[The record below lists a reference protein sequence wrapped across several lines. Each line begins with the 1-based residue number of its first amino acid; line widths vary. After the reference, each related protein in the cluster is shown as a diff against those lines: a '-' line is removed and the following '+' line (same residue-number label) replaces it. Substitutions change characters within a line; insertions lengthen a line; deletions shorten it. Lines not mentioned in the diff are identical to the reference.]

1 MSTPPRSGERSHVGE
16 VRSADRG
23 VSSPQLMRRAN
34 RQALLQHALGAEA
47 FTAAD
52 AMAATGLTRATV
64 LGVCA
69 ELEQAGW
76 LEEAPAERDGAAP
89 RGRPARRF
97 SLRARAGI
105 LLAVD
110 AGQHTLAAHA
120 ADLRGRELA
129 AERLV
134 LEDAPLVGD
143 DLEAGAAAAERRLEA
158 LRALLDRVSARAGAR
173 GPVDAA
179 RAEGSHDA
187 AGAVDALTAAGAAG
201 AADGRGTAGAPRLL
215 TVVGVPAPVDAEGRS
230 PSGDAGYW
238 PAMNPGLVDAL
249 DGPVLVENDANLAAL
264 AERAHL
270 ALSGADADHLA
281 ALLMGERFGA
291 GLVVDGRLLR
301 GADGGAGE
309 MRFLDAV
316 LGDHRGA
323 DGVAALARRW
333 ALEALEAG
341 ETSAALSALPPAELG
356 AKDVFLAA
364 RDGDALAR
372 AVLERIGDRLA
383 RIAMILSSLIAVDTV
398 VVAGAIAEAIDPV
411 LEHAREALPR
421 IGTPP
426 LPQLRASSLGRD
438 VVVRGALEL
447 ALTRLREDP
456 LALLA
461 TDPVQDPHPPTEGN
475 RTS

>member
-1 MSTPPRSGERSHVGE
+1 MSTPPRSGEKPQVGE
-16 VRSADRG
+16 PRSADRG

-110 AGQHTLAAHA
+110 AGQHTLAARA

-179 RAEGSHDA
+179 GSGGSHDA
-187 AGAVDALTAAGAAG
+187 AGAVDALTAAG

-372 AVLERIGDRLA
+372 AVLEHIGDRLA

>member
-1 MSTPPRSGERSHVGE
+1 MSTPPRSGEKPQVGE
-16 VRSADRG
+16 PRSADRG

-76 LEEAPAERDGAAP
+76 LEEAPAERGGAVS

-110 AGQHTLAAHA
+110 AGQHTLAARA

-187 AGAVDALTAAGAAG
+187 AGAVDAPTAAG

-215 TVVGVPAPVDAEGRS
+215 TVVGVPAPVDAGGRS

>member
-76 LEEAPAERDGAAP
+76 LEDAPAERGGAAP

-97 SLRARAGI
+97 ALRAQAGI

-110 AGQHTLAAHA
+110 AGQHTLAARA

-134 LEDAPLVGD
+134 LDDAPLVGD

-158 LRALLDRVSARAGAR
+158 LRALLERVSARAGAR

-179 RAEGSHDA
+179 GAGGSHDT
-187 AGAVDALTAAGAAG
+187 AGAVDAPAAAGV
-201 AADGRGTAGAPRLL
+201 ADGRGTAGAPRLL

-316 LGDHRGA
+316 LGDRRGA

-356 AKDVFLAA
+356 AKHVFAAA
-364 RDGDALAR
+364 RDGDVLAR

>member
-1 MSTPPRSGERSHVGE
+1 M
-16 VRSADRG
+16 
-23 VSSPQLMRRAN
+23 
-34 RQALLQHALGAEA
+34 
-47 FTAAD
+47 
-52 AMAATGLTRATV
+52 
-64 LGVCA
+64 
-69 ELEQAGW
+69 
-76 LEEAPAERDGAAP
+76 
-89 RGRPARRF
+89 
-97 SLRARAGI
+97 
-105 LLAVD
+105 
-110 AGQHTLAAHA
+110 
-120 ADLRGRELA
+120 
-129 AERLV
+129 
-134 LEDAPLVGD
+134 
-143 DLEAGAAAAERRLEA
+143 
-158 LRALLDRVSARAGAR
+158 
-173 GPVDAA
+173 
-179 RAEGSHDA
+179 
-187 AGAVDALTAAGAAG
+187 
-201 AADGRGTAGAPRLL
+201 
-215 TVVGVPAPVDAEGRS
+215 GVPAPVDAEGRS

-364 RDGDALAR
+364 RDGDALAG

>member
-1 MSTPPRSGERSHVGE
+1 MSTPPRTGENTQVGK
-16 VRSADRG
+16 VRTADRG

-110 AGQHTLAAHA
+110 AGQHTLAARA

-158 LRALLDRVSARAGAR
+158 LRALLDRVSARAGA
-173 GPVDAA
+173 
-179 RAEGSHDA
+179 
-187 AGAVDALTAAGAAG
+187 VDALTAAG

-215 TVVGVPAPVDAEGRS
+215 TVVGVPAPVDAGGRS

-447 ALTRLREDP
+447 ALTRLHEDP

>member
-1 MSTPPRSGERSHVGE
+1 MSTPPRSGEKSQVGG

-34 RQALLQHALGAEA
+34 RQALLQHALAAEA

-97 SLRARAGI
+97 SLREQAGI

-173 GPVDAA
+173 GPVDMGGAGGA
-179 RAEGSHDA
+179 GGAGCAGGADRAGD
-187 AGAVDALTAAGAAG
+187 
-201 AADGRGTAGAPRLL
+201 APRLL

-264 AERAHL
+264 AECAHL

-309 MRFLDAV
+309 MRFLETV
-316 LGDHRGA
+316 LGDPRGA

-341 ETSAALSALPPAELG
+341 ETSAVLSALPAAELG
-356 AKDVFLAA
+356 AKDVFAAA
-364 RDGDALAR
+364 RDGDALAG

-461 TDPVQDPHPPTEGN
+461 TDPVQEPHPPTEGN

>member
-1 MSTPPRSGERSHVGE
+1 MSTPPRSGEKPQVGE
-16 VRSADRG
+16 PRFADRG

-76 LEEAPAERDGAAP
+76 LEEAPAERGGAVS

-110 AGQHTLAAHA
+110 AGQHTLAARA

-179 RAEGSHDA
+179 GSGGSHDA
-187 AGAVDALTAAGAAG
+187 AGAVDALTAAG

-215 TVVGVPAPVDAEGRS
+215 TVVGVPAPVDAGGRS

-238 PAMNPGLVDAL
+238 PAMNPGLVDAV

-270 ALSGADADHLA
+270 ARSGADADHLA

-309 MRFLDAV
+309 MRFLETV
-316 LGDHRGA
+316 LGDPRGA

>member
-1 MSTPPRSGERSHVGE
+1 MSTPPRSGEKSQVGG
-16 VRSADRG
+16 VRFADRG

-34 RQALLQHALGAEA
+34 RQALLQHALAAEA

-76 LEEAPAERDGAAP
+76 LEEAPAERGGAVS

-97 SLRARAGI
+97 SLRAQAGI

-179 RAEGSHDA
+179 GAGGSHDA
-187 AGAVDALTAAGAAG
+187 ADAVDAPAAAGV
-201 AADGRGTAGAPRLL
+201 ADGRGTAGAPRLL

-264 AERAHL
+264 AECAHL

-309 MRFLDAV
+309 MRFLETV
-316 LGDHRGA
+316 LGDPRGA

-341 ETSAALSALPPAELG
+341 ETSAVLSALPAAELG
-356 AKDVFLAA
+356 AKDVFAAA
-364 RDGDALAR
+364 RDGDALAG

-461 TDPVQDPHPPTEGN
+461 TDPVQEPHPPTEGN

>member
-1 MSTPPRSGERSHVGE
+1 MSTPPRSGEKSQVRE
-16 VRSADRG
+16 VRSVDRG

-76 LEEAPAERDGAAP
+76 LDEAPAERDGAAP

-97 SLRARAGI
+97 SLRAQAGI

-187 AGAVDALTAAGAAG
+187 AGAVDAPA
-201 AADGRGTAGAPRLL
+201 AADGRGTAGALRLL

-238 PAMNPGLVDAL
+238 PAMNPGLVAAL

-264 AERAHL
+264 AECAHL
-270 ALSGADADHLA
+270 GRSGTDADHLA

-291 GLVVDGRLLR
+291 GLVVDRRLLR

-309 MRFLDAV
+309 MRFLETV
-316 LGDHRGA
+316 LGDPRGA

-341 ETSAALSALPPAELG
+341 ETSAALSALPAAELG
-356 AKDVFLAA
+356 AKDVFAAA
-364 RDGDALAR
+364 RDGDALAG

>member
-1 MSTPPRSGERSHVGE
+1 MSIPPRTGENSQVGE

-110 AGQHTLAAHA
+110 AGQHTLAARA

-143 DLEAGAAAAERRLEA
+143 DLEAGTAAAERRLEA

-187 AGAVDALTAAGAAG
+187 AGAVD
-201 AADGRGTAGAPRLL
+201 GRGTAGAPRLL
-215 TVVGVPAPVDAEGRS
+215 TVVGVPAPVDAEGCS

-270 ALSGADADHLA
+270 ACSGADADHLA
-281 ALLMGERFGA
+281 ALLMGERFGG

-309 MRFLDAV
+309 MRFLETV
-316 LGDHRGA
+316 LGDPRGA

-341 ETSAALSALPPAELG
+341 ETSTVLSALPAAELG
-356 AKDVFLAA
+356 AKDVFAAA
-364 RDGDALAR
+364 REGDALAR

-461 TDPVQDPHPPTEGN
+461 TDPVQEPHPPTEGN

>member
-1 MSTPPRSGERSHVGE
+1 MSTPPRSGEKSQVGE
-16 VRSADRG
+16 VRSVDRG

-97 SLRARAGI
+97 SLRAQAGI

-134 LEDAPLVGD
+134 LEDAPLVGE

-158 LRALLDRVSARAGAR
+158 LRALLDRVSARAG
-173 GPVDAA
+173 G
-179 RAEGSHDA
+179 E
-187 AGAVDALTAAGAAG
+187 
-201 AADGRGTAGAPRLL
+201 GAPRLL

-270 ALSGADADHLA
+270 ACSGADADHLA

-309 MRFLDAV
+309 MRFLETV
-316 LGDHRGA
+316 LGDPRGA

-341 ETSAALSALPPAELG
+341 ETSAALSALPAAELG
-356 AKDVFLAA
+356 AKDVFAAA
-364 RDGDALAR
+364 RDGDALAG

>member
-1 MSTPPRSGERSHVGE
+1 MSTPPRSGEKPQVGE
-16 VRSADRG
+16 PRSADRG

-76 LEEAPAERDGAAP
+76 LEEAPAERGGAVS

-110 AGQHTLAAHA
+110 AGQHTLAARA

-187 AGAVDALTAAGAAG
+187 AGAVDALTAAGAA
-201 AADGRGTAGAPRLL
+201 DGRGTAGAPRLL
-215 TVVGVPAPVDAEGRS
+215 TVVGVPAPVDAGGRS

>member
-1 MSTPPRSGERSHVGE
+1 MSTPPRSGEKPQVGE
-16 VRSADRG
+16 PRSADRG

-76 LEEAPAERDGAAP
+76 LEEAPAERGGAVS

-110 AGQHTLAAHA
+110 AGQHTLAARA

-187 AGAVDALTAAGAAG
+187 AGAVDALTAAGAA
-201 AADGRGTAGAPRLL
+201 DGRGTAGAPRLL
-215 TVVGVPAPVDAEGRS
+215 TVVGVPAPVDAGGRS

-238 PAMNPGLVDAL
+238 PAMNPGLVDAV

-270 ALSGADADHLA
+270 ARSGADADHLA

-309 MRFLDAV
+309 MRFLETV
-316 LGDHRGA
+316 LGDPRGA

>member
-1 MSTPPRSGERSHVGE
+1 
-16 VRSADRG
+16 
-23 VSSPQLMRRAN
+23 
-34 RQALLQHALGAEA
+34 
-47 FTAAD
+47 
-52 AMAATGLTRATV
+52 
-64 LGVCA
+64 
-69 ELEQAGW
+69 
-76 LEEAPAERDGAAP
+76 
-89 RGRPARRF
+89 
-97 SLRARAGI
+97 
-105 LLAVD
+105 
-110 AGQHTLAAHA
+110 
-120 ADLRGRELA
+120 
-129 AERLV
+129 
-134 LEDAPLVGD
+134 
-143 DLEAGAAAAERRLEA
+143 
-158 LRALLDRVSARAGAR
+158 
-173 GPVDAA
+173 
-179 RAEGSHDA
+179 
-187 AGAVDALTAAGAAG
+187 
-201 AADGRGTAGAPRLL
+201 
-215 TVVGVPAPVDAEGRS
+215 
-230 PSGDAGYW
+230 
-238 PAMNPGLVDAL
+238 MNPGLVDAL

-309 MRFLDAV
+309 MRFLETV
-316 LGDHRGA
+316 LGDPRGA

-341 ETSAALSALPPAELG
+341 ETSAALSALPAAELG
-356 AKDVFLAA
+356 AKDVFAAA
-364 RDGDALAR
+364 RDGDKLAR

-447 ALTRLREDP
+447 ALTHLREDP

>member
-1 MSTPPRSGERSHVGE
+1 MSTPPRSGEKSQVGE

-34 RQALLQHALGAEA
+34 RQALLQHALAAEA

-76 LEEAPAERDGAAP
+76 LEEAPAERGGAVS

-97 SLRARAGI
+97 SLRAQAGI

-110 AGQHTLAAHA
+110 AGQHTLAARA

-158 LRALLDRVSARAGAR
+158 LRALLDRVSARAGA
-173 GPVDAA
+173 G
-179 RAEGSHDA
+179 GS
-187 AGAVDALTAAGAAG
+187 V
-201 AADGRGTAGAPRLL
+201 RLL

-270 ALSGADADHLA
+270 ACSGADADHLA

-309 MRFLDAV
+309 MRFLETV
-316 LGDHRGA
+316 LGDPRGA

-341 ETSAALSALPPAELG
+341 ETSAALSALPAAELG
-356 AKDVFLAA
+356 AKDVFAAA
-364 RDGDALAR
+364 RDGDALAG

-461 TDPVQDPHPPTEGN
+461 TDPLQEPHPPTEGN

>member
-1 MSTPPRSGERSHVGE
+1 MSTPPRSGEKSQVGE
-16 VRSADRG
+16 VRSVDRG

-97 SLRARAGI
+97 SLRAQAGI

-134 LEDAPLVGD
+134 LEDAPLVGE

-187 AGAVDALTAAGAAG
+187 AGAVDAPA

-270 ALSGADADHLA
+270 ACSGADADHLA

-309 MRFLDAV
+309 MRFLETV
-316 LGDHRGA
+316 LGDPRGA

-341 ETSAALSALPPAELG
+341 ETSAALSALPAAELG
-356 AKDVFLAA
+356 AKDVFAAA
-364 RDGDALAR
+364 RDGDALAG

-447 ALTRLREDP
+447 ALTRLREEP

>member
-1 MSTPPRSGERSHVGE
+1 MSTPPRSGEKPQVGE
-16 VRSADRG
+16 PRSADRG

-110 AGQHTLAAHA
+110 AGQHTLAARA

-179 RAEGSHDA
+179 GSGGSHDA
-187 AGAVDALTAAGAAG
+187 AGAVDALTAAG

-238 PAMNPGLVDAL
+238 PAMNPGLVDAV

-316 LGDHRGA
+316 LGDRRGA

-341 ETSAALSALPPAELG
+341 KTSAALSALPPAELG
-356 AKDVFLAA
+356 AKHVFAAA

>member
-1 MSTPPRSGERSHVGE
+1 MSTPPRSGEKSQVGG

-134 LEDAPLVGD
+134 LEDAPLVGE

-187 AGAVDALTAAGAAG
+187 AGAVDAPA

-270 ALSGADADHLA
+270 ARSGAHADHLA

-309 MRFLDAV
+309 MRFLETV
-316 LGDHRGA
+316 LGDPRGA

-341 ETSAALSALPPAELG
+341 ETSAALSAQPAAELG
-356 AKDVFLAA
+356 AKDVFAAA
-364 RDGDALAR
+364 RDGDALAG

>member
-1 MSTPPRSGERSHVGE
+1 MSTPPRSGEKSQVRE
-16 VRSADRG
+16 VRSPDRG

-97 SLRARAGI
+97 ALRAQAGI

-110 AGQHTLAAHA
+110 AGQHTLAARA

-187 AGAVDALTAAGAAG
+187 AGAVDALTAAGAA
-201 AADGRGTAGAPRLL
+201 DGRGTAGAPRLL

-270 ALSGADADHLA
+270 GRSGTDADHLA

-309 MRFLDAV
+309 MRFLETV
-316 LGDHRGA
+316 LGDPRGA

-341 ETSAALSALPPAELG
+341 ETSAALSALPAAELG
-356 AKDVFLAA
+356 AKHVFAAA
-364 RDGDALAR
+364 RDGDVLAG

>member
-1 MSTPPRSGERSHVGE
+1 MSTPPRSGEKSQVRE
-16 VRSADRG
+16 VRSPDRG

-97 SLRARAGI
+97 SLRAQAGI

-110 AGQHTLAAHA
+110 AGQHTLAARA

-187 AGAVDALTAAGAAG
+187 AGAVDAPTAAG

>member
-1 MSTPPRSGERSHVGE
+1 M
-16 VRSADRG
+16 RSADRG

-76 LEEAPAERDGAAP
+76 LEDAPAERDGAAP

-97 SLRARAGI
+97 ALRAQAGI

-110 AGQHTLAAHA
+110 AGEHTLAARA

-143 DLEAGAAAAERRLEA
+143 DLEAGATAAERRLEA
-158 LRALLDRVSARAGAR
+158 LRALLDRVSTRAGAG

-179 RAEGSHDA
+179 GAGGSHDTA
-187 AGAVDALTAAGAAG
+187 DAVDAPAAAGT
-201 AADGRGTAGAPRLL
+201 ADGRGAGGAPRLL

-270 ALSGADADHLA
+270 SRSGADADHLA

-309 MRFLDAV
+309 MRFLETV
-316 LGDHRGA
+316 LGDPRGA

-341 ETSAALSALPPAELG
+341 ETSAALSALPSSELG
-356 AKDVFLAA
+356 AKDVFAAA
-364 RDGDALAR
+364 RDGDKLAR
-372 AVLERIGDRLA
+372 AVLERVGDRLA
-383 RIAMILSSLIAVDTV
+383 RIAMILSSLLAVDTV

-411 LEHAREALPR
+411 LEHAREAMPR
-421 IGTPP
+421 IGAPP

-447 ALTRLREDP
+447 ALTRLHEDP

-461 TDPVQDPHPPTEGN
+461 TEPAQDPHPPTEGN

>member
-1 MSTPPRSGERSHVGE
+1 MSTPPRSGEKPQVGE
-16 VRSADRG
+16 PRSADRG

-34 RQALLQHALGAEA
+34 RQALLQHALGAKA

-76 LEEAPAERDGAAP
+76 LEEAPAERDGAAS
-89 RGRPARRF
+89 RGRAARRF
-97 SLRARAGI
+97 ALRAQAGI

-110 AGQHTLAAHA
+110 AGQHTLAARA

-134 LEDAPLVGD
+134 LEDAPLVDD

-187 AGAVDALTAAGAAG
+187 AGAVDALTAAGAA
-201 AADGRGTAGAPRLL
+201 DGRGTAGAPRLL
-215 TVVGVPAPVDAEGRS
+215 TVVGVPAPVDAGGRS

-341 ETSAALSALPPAELG
+341 KTSAALSALPPAELG

>member
-1 MSTPPRSGERSHVGE
+1 MSTPPRSAEKSQVGE
-16 VRSADRG
+16 VWSADRG

-34 RQALLQHALGAEA
+34 RQALLQLALAAEA

-69 ELEQAGW
+69 ELEQAGL
-76 LEEAPAERDGAAP
+76 LEEAPAERGGAVS

-97 SLRARAGI
+97 SLRAQAGI

-110 AGQHTLAAHA
+110 AGQHTLAARA

-158 LRALLDRVSARAGAR
+158 LRALLDRVSERADAADPADTADTADTGDAGRAG
-173 GPVDAA
+173 
-179 RAEGSHDA
+179 
-187 AGAVDALTAAGAAG
+187 
-201 AADGRGTAGAPRLL
+201 GAPRLL
-215 TVVGVPAPVDAEGRS
+215 TVVGVPAPVDAEGSS

-249 DGPVLVENDANLAAL
+249 DGPVLIENDANLAAL

-270 ALSGADADHLA
+270 ACSGADADHLA

-309 MRFLDAV
+309 MRFLETV
-316 LGDHRGA
+316 LGDPRGA

-341 ETSAALSALPPAELG
+341 ETSAALSALPTSELG
-356 AKDVFLAA
+356 AKDVFTAA
-364 RDGDALAR
+364 RDGDQLAR

-411 LEHAREALPR
+411 LEHAREALPL

-461 TDPVQDPHPPTEGN
+461 TEPVQDPHPPTEGN

>member
-1 MSTPPRSGERSHVGE
+1 MSTPPRSGERSQVGE

-76 LEEAPAERDGAAP
+76 LEDAPAERDGAAP

-97 SLRARAGI
+97 ALRAQAGI

-110 AGQHTLAAHA
+110 AGEHTLAARA

-143 DLEAGAAAAERRLEA
+143 DLEAGATAAERRLEA
-158 LRALLDRVSARAGAR
+158 LRALLDRVSTRAGAG

-179 RAEGSHDA
+179 GAGGSHDTA
-187 AGAVDALTAAGAAG
+187 DAVDAPAAAGT
-201 AADGRGTAGAPRLL
+201 ADGRGAGGAPRLL

-270 ALSGADADHLA
+270 SRSGADADHLA

-309 MRFLDAV
+309 MRFLETV
-316 LGDHRGA
+316 LGDPRGA

-341 ETSAALSALPPAELG
+341 ETSAALSALPSSELG
-356 AKDVFLAA
+356 AKDVFAAA
-364 RDGDALAR
+364 RDGDKLAR
-372 AVLERIGDRLA
+372 AVLERVGDRLA
-383 RIAMILSSLIAVDTV
+383 RIAMILSSLLAVDTV

-411 LEHAREALPR
+411 LEHAREAMPR
-421 IGTPP
+421 IGAPP

-447 ALTRLREDP
+447 ALTRLHEDP

-461 TDPVQDPHPPTEGN
+461 TEPAQDPHPPTEGN

>member
-1 MSTPPRSGERSHVGE
+1 MSTPPRSGEKSQVGE

-97 SLRARAGI
+97 SLRAQAGI

-110 AGQHTLAAHA
+110 AGQHTLAARA

-179 RAEGSHDA
+179 GAGGSHDTADA
-187 AGAVDALTAAGAAG
+187 ADAPAAAG

>member
-1 MSTPPRSGERSHVGE
+1 MSTPPRTGQNSQVGE

-110 AGQHTLAAHA
+110 AGQHTLAARA

-134 LEDAPLVGD
+134 LEDAPLVDD

-187 AGAVDALTAAGAAG
+187 AGAVDALTAAGAA
-201 AADGRGTAGAPRLL
+201 DGRGTAGAPRLL
-215 TVVGVPAPVDAEGRS
+215 TVVGVPAPVDAGGRS

>member
-1 MSTPPRSGERSHVGE
+1 MSTPPRSGEKPQVGE
-16 VRSADRG
+16 PRSADRG

-76 LEEAPAERDGAAP
+76 LEEAPAERGGAVS

>member
-1 MSTPPRSGERSHVGE
+1 MSTPPRSGEKSQVGG

-34 RQALLQHALGAEA
+34 RQALLQHALAAEA

-76 LEEAPAERDGAAP
+76 LEEAPAERGGAVS

-97 SLRARAGI
+97 SLRAQAGI

-173 GPVDAA
+173 G
-179 RAEGSHDA
+179 S
-187 AGAVDALTAAGAAG
+187 
-201 AADGRGTAGAPRLL
+201 PRLL
-215 TVVGVPAPVDAEGRS
+215 TVVGVPAPVDAGGRS

-270 ALSGADADHLA
+270 ARSGADADHLG

-309 MRFLDAV
+309 MRFLGAV
-316 LGDHRGA
+316 LGDPRGA

-341 ETSAALSALPPAELG
+341 KTSAALSALPAAELG
-356 AKDVFLAA
+356 AKDVFAAA
-364 RDGDALAR
+364 RDGDALAG

-461 TDPVQDPHPPTEGN
+461 TDPVQEPHPPTEGN

>member
-1 MSTPPRSGERSHVGE
+1 MSTPPRSGEKPQVGE
-16 VRSADRG
+16 PRSADRG

-76 LEEAPAERDGAAP
+76 LEEAPAERGGAVS

-110 AGQHTLAAHA
+110 AGQHTLAARA

-179 RAEGSHDA
+179 RAEGSHGA
-187 AGAVDALTAAGAAG
+187 AGAVDAPTAAG

-270 ALSGADADHLA
+270 ARSGADADHLA

-316 LGDHRGA
+316 LGDRRGA

-356 AKDVFLAA
+356 AKHVFAAA

>member
-1 MSTPPRSGERSHVGE
+1 
-16 VRSADRG
+16 
-23 VSSPQLMRRAN
+23 
-34 RQALLQHALGAEA
+34 
-47 FTAAD
+47 
-52 AMAATGLTRATV
+52 
-64 LGVCA
+64 
-69 ELEQAGW
+69 
-76 LEEAPAERDGAAP
+76 
-89 RGRPARRF
+89 
-97 SLRARAGI
+97 
-105 LLAVD
+105 
-110 AGQHTLAAHA
+110 
-120 ADLRGRELA
+120 
-129 AERLV
+129 
-134 LEDAPLVGD
+134 
-143 DLEAGAAAAERRLEA
+143 
-158 LRALLDRVSARAGAR
+158 
-173 GPVDAA
+173 
-179 RAEGSHDA
+179 
-187 AGAVDALTAAGAAG
+187 VDALTAAG

-215 TVVGVPAPVDAEGRS
+215 TVVGVPAPVDAGGRS

>member
-1 MSTPPRSGERSHVGE
+1 
-16 VRSADRG
+16 
-23 VSSPQLMRRAN
+23 MRRAN

-97 SLRARAGI
+97 SLREQAGI

-179 RAEGSHDA
+179 GAGGSHDA
-187 AGAVDALTAAGAAG
+187 ADAVDAPA
-201 AADGRGTAGAPRLL
+201 AADGRGAAGAPRLL

-238 PAMNPGLVDAL
+238 PAMNPGLVGAL

-264 AERAHL
+264 AECAHL

-291 GLVVDGRLLR
+291 GLVVDRRLLR

-309 MRFLDAV
+309 MRFLETV
-316 LGDHRGA
+316 LGDPRGA

-447 ALTRLREDP
+447 ALTHLREDP

>member
-1 MSTPPRSGERSHVGE
+1 MSTPSRSGERSQVGE

-34 RQALLQHALGAEA
+34 RQALLQHALGTEA

-76 LEEAPAERDGAAP
+76 LEDAPAERDGAAP

-97 SLRARAGI
+97 ALRAQAGI

-110 AGQHTLAAHA
+110 AGEHTLAARA

-158 LRALLDRVSARAGAR
+158 LRALLDRVSTRAGA
-173 GPVDAA
+173 GAPVDAA
-179 RAEGSHDA
+179 GAGGSHDTVD
-187 AGAVDALTAAGAAG
+187 AVDAPAAAGT
-201 AADGRGTAGAPRLL
+201 ADGRGAGGAPRLL

-249 DGPVLVENDANLAAL
+249 DGPILVENDANLAAL

-270 ALSGADADHLA
+270 ARPGADADHLA

-309 MRFLDAV
+309 MRFLETV
-316 LGDHRGA
+316 LGDPRGA

-341 ETSAALSALPPAELG
+341 ETSVALSALPSSELG
-356 AKDVFLAA
+356 AKDVFAAA
-364 RDGDALAR
+364 RDGDALAGG
-372 AVLERIGDRLA
+372 VLERIGDRLA
-383 RIAMILSSLIAVDTV
+383 RIAMILSSLLAVDTV

-411 LEHAREALPR
+411 LEHAREAMPR
-421 IGTPP
+421 IGAPP

-447 ALTRLREDP
+447 ALTSLHEDP

-461 TDPVQDPHPPTEGN
+461 TEPVQDPHPPTEGN